1 MTKKQK
7 QNLLNSISNVVK
19 WVATVFVAVGLSMQ
33 LTISSEEMLLASLG
47 LIFTGTVC
55 FIVYGLIAHDRSI
68 QLLST
73 IGFVVVVGSLL
84 DTETAQIIAAHSGLA
99 INDEVGF
106 FTKYGKIIIT
116 VLKEF
121 V

>member
-7 QNLLNSISNVVK
+7 ENLLIGCANVFK
-19 WVATVFVAVGLSMQ
+19 WVATVLLAVGLSMQ
-33 LTISSEEMLLASLG
+33 LTISTEEMLLASLG
-47 LIFTGTVC
+47 LIFTGTVT
-55 FIVYGLIAHDRSI
+55 FIIYGLISHDRSI

-84 DTETAQIIAAHSGLA
+84 DTETARIIAEHSGLA
-99 INDEVGF
+99 LTDEVGF